1 VKENIPMMI
10 DITYNPH
17 RIYLKQSP
25 IKKSALISDLVNRSN
40 ETKPKQDTYN
50 VFLLDLGTKPL
61 QRIIDD
67 MRNLHDRERKNSGI
81 TTSVKRNDLVMRYC
95 DYITDKNHYIG
106 RLKKNKK
113 LSKSKKKKC
122 SVL

>member
-61 QRIIDD
+61 KRIIDD